1 MLVKGFPF
9 AVVYMAF
16 ETEVVV
22 YAVAHL
28 SRRPGY
34 WLGIG

>member
-1 MLVKGFPF
+1 
-9 AVVYMAF
+9 VVYMAF

-28 SRRPGY
+28 SRQPGY
-34 WLGIG
+34 WLGRLGSDG